1 MTGFPLGFGLQASPD
16 VHAARIEPDKERLLV
31 AVGAVDEI
39 RRGIEEFLINRFHAL
54 LGKRPGVLAFL
65 LTPWAETWIV
75 ARRVSRGRSAFQ
87 DAAWTELRPE
97 RRIFRIIFVLRFIL
111 GIEMVEIA
119 EEPIEAVYG
128 RQELVAVAEMVL
140 AELSGRISLR
150 LQKFGDSRVLSGQPF
165 LCSRQA
171 HLQESG
177 SQWTLS
183 GDECC
188 AARGAGLLSIIVG
201 EYRALVGD
209 AVDVGR
215 AIPHHAAIVGADV
228 PVTDVIGHDDEDV
241 RLLRLLCH
249 GWRACCCRNC

>member
-1 MTGFPLGFGLQASPD
+1 MLW
-16 VHAARIEPDKERLLV
+16 LV
-31 AVGAVDEI
+31 
-39 RRGIEEFLINRFHAL
+39 
-54 LGKRPGVLAFL
+54 
-65 LTPWAETWIV
+65 
-75 ARRVSRGRSAFQ
+75 
-87 DAAWTELRPE
+87 
-97 RRIFRIIFVLRFIL
+97 L

-215 AIPHHAAIVGADV
+215 AIAHHATVVGADV
-228 PVTDVIGHDDEDV
+228 PVADIIGHDDEHV
-241 RLLRLLCH
+241 GLLLLR
-249 GWRACCCRNC
+249 GRGSEYRGSEQRQQAK